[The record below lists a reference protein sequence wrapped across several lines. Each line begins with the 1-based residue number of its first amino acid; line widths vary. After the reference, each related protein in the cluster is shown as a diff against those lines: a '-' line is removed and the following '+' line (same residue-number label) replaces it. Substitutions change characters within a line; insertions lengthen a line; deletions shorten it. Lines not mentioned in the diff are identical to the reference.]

1 MALEQLNNFCEIDN
15 TTPFLSFSP
24 PPQTCLD
31 FDQDKNV
38 ARKGKVLKLKRSGLG
53 PTRQRAEIGYKE
65 EALPHLG
72 TSICGGPLTECTD
85 TPHPPAG
92 GETPGSVWPGPE
104 VRERA
109 EPAGV
114 WPQHCRAPS

>member
-1 MALEQLNNFCEIDN
+1 M
-15 TTPFLSFSP
+15 PFSSQTSAP

-31 FDQDKNV
+31 FDQDKNL

-65 EALPHLG
+65 EALLHLG

-114 WPQHCRAPS
+114 WPQHCRDPS